1 GKVMRNWSVKI
12 VALLLIMTLVIVG
25 CSNNGGEKNNV
36 EPTSQATANEQQE
49 ENNKEDAETQVEA
62 EERIV
67 KHIMGE
73 TKIVGTPERVVVLT
87 QEGTEAVLELGVK
100 PVGAVNSGLGDDWFP
115 HILEEMQGV
124 T

>member
-1 GKVMRNWSVKI
+1 NGYQLEGDLIVISEKSPKKGEGKVMRNWSVKI

-87 QEGTEAVLELGVK
+87 
-100 PVGAVNSGLGDDWFP
+100 
-115 HILEEMQGV
+115 
-124 T
+124 